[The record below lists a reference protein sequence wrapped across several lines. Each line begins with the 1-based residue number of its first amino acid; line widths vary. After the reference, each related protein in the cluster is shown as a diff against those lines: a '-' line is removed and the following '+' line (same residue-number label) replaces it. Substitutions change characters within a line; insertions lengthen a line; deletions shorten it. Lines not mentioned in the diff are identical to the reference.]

1 MKLNLK
7 KELRTNGCN
16 CSKSN
21 CLKKYCECYKAG
33 LKCSKI
39 CRCKI
44 CENME
49 NKEENEINLNEDENE
64 FNNEERK
71 ENKNNIN
78 DNDKIKDDN
87 KSEVNNDFNFNNNEN
102 IEYKKY
108 DYEKFVLEKISVFI
122 KDEKLNIQKYNI
134 LKDLE
139 MKDELD
145 NNKII
150 FSNKTNIINNCN
162 NMSYLQKKTNR
173 TKEKN
178 EN

>member
-1 MKLNLK
+1 MK
-7 KELRTNGCN
+7 
-16 CSKSN
+16 
-21 CLKKYCECYKAG
+21 
-33 LKCSKI
+33 I
-39 CRCKI
+39 W
-44 CENME
+44 
-49 NKEENEINLNEDENE
+49 
-64 FNNEERK
+64 
-71 ENKNNIN
+71 
-78 DNDKIKDDN
+78 KDDN

-162 NMSYLQKKTNR
+162 NMSYLQKKTKK
-173 TKEKN
+173 TKEKK